1 MNLTEPIDYYRFSLG
16 IKKYGY
22 NSEFRKAYES
32 MTAQLRHDELNEFF
46 DEWDVP
52 YNDISKDYNFN
63 ENDWDHFHDVI
74 LDATY
79 HDGKVDLNQ
88 EQMEQLFLELPE
100 YLKNDAKKWGMN
112 DTPWRDALHMWYK
125 ENKMNN

>member
-1 MNLTEPIDYYRFSLG
+1 MNKTKTIDYYRFSLG

-46 DEWDVP
+46 DEWNVP
-52 YNDISKDYNFN
+52 YNDISKDYKFN
-63 ENDWDHFHDVI
+63 ENDWAHFHDVI

-79 HDGKVDLNQ
+79 HDDKVDLNQ

-100 YLKNDAKKWGMN
+100 HMKNDAKKWGMN
-112 DTPWRDALHMWYK
+112 DTPWRDTLHMWYK